1 MLIGLSIHDVV
12 LIDHL
17 DLSFKAGFSVL
28 TGETGAGKS
37 ILLDSLG
44 LALGMRGEL
53 GLIRQGA
60 EQAAVTAVFDL
71 KSLSPDHPVWNL
83 LTDHGLENEDSTLI
97 LRRVLHRTDRGK
109 AFINDQTVTIRTLRE
124 VGNVL
129 LEIHSQF
136 DRLFD
141 VGLHQQLLDR
151 FSISH
156 DPLVQSHLEGVK
168 ATYLAWKM
176 AQQNLEAYQQGHQQ
190 GLQQQAFHAQ
200 VAADLSALKLIPNEE
215 DSLLEKR
222 QNLAQYGK
230 ISTAVEQALG
240 DFYHPD
246 PVAQL
251 TTIQKTLERANS
263 VDSPQLKEV
272 TGALN
277 RALIEIQE
285 AQSVLR
291 NLHHQDQD
299 SVQALEQVDERL
311 HLLRSFS
318 KRYATPV
325 NDLYPFWQ
333 TSQGILDQQEQAA
346 DHLKTYQTAVDQ
358 AWQCYEKD
366 SQVITIARQKAAKL
380 LAKDVEAELPDL
392 KLASAIFK
400 VDIQSCHPTPFGADK
415 IEFLIAT
422 NPGQT
427 PASLNKVA
435 SGGELS
441 RLMLALKVV
450 LTGQGGLSTIV
461 FDEVDTGVGGAVAAA
476 IGQRLAKLSSQ
487 VQVLAITHLPQVAAH
502 ADHHY
507 CVQKQTASEGN
518 QTTVKPLNTN
528 ERIDELARMVAGT
541 TITPEALAMTKQLL
555 VSTTTSTPSGS

>member
-12 LIDHL
+12 LIDHF

-168 ATYLAWKM
+168 ATYLAWKT

-507 CVQKQTASEGN
+507 CVQKQTESEGN

-541 TITPEALAMTKQLL
+541 TITPEALAMAKQLL

>member
-168 ATYLAWKM
+168 TTYLAWKT

-200 VAADLSALKLIPNEE
+200 VVADLSALKLIPNEE

-285 AQSVLR
+285 AQAVLR

-333 TSQGILDQQEQAA
+333 ISQGILDQQEQAA

-366 SQVITIARQKAAKL
+366 SQVITIARQKSAKL

-400 VDIQSCHPTPFGADK
+400 VDIQPCHPTPFGADK

-450 LTGQGGLSTIV
+450 LTGQGGLATIV
-461 FDEVDTGVGGAVAAA
+461 FDEVDTGVGGAVTAV

-541 TITPEALAMTKQLL
+541 TITPEALAMAKQLL
-555 VSTTTSTPSGS
+555 VSTTTSTPSDS